1 MDEEKKEYPPVKIND
16 DMPDFSKDPYFVKKH
31 AKARESF
38 LRCPIPEELVDKIL
52 KELE

>member
-1 MDEEKKEYPPVKIND
+1 MEEKVKEHPPVKIND

-31 AKARESF
+31 AEAKEF
-38 LRCPIPEELVDKIL
+38 YLKCPMPQELVDKIL